1 MKSRDE
7 VLSEVRRTLNELFD
21 IDPAR
26 VSLETHVVDDLD
38 LDSIDA
44 IDLAVRIEEM
54 TGTRLP
60 EDALRGIRKVSDVVD
75 LMEEIVNRPKDEPK
89 SGLP

>member
-7 VLSEVRRTLNELFD
+7 ILGEVRRTLKELFD

-26 VSLETHVVDDLD
+26 VSFETHVIDDLD

-60 EDALRGIRKVSDVVD
+60 EEALRGIRQVSDVVD
-75 LMEEIVNRPKDEPK
+75 LMEAIINKPKDEP
-89 SGLP
+89 SP